1 MKNTRHL
8 GPGSSA
14 VTTATARY
22 AVAASDPFK
31 KPRMARIKAIVSSP
45 SLPMA
50 VLLLD
55 SVSFRR
61 NYKEQRREYIHLII
75 QLNRTKLHVFAAI

>member
-1 MKNTRHL
+1 MHQL
-8 GPGSSA
+8 QGSSA

-31 KPRMARIKAIVSSP
+31 KPWMARIKAIVSSP

-75 QLNRTKLHVFAAI
+75 QLNRTKLHVFAVI